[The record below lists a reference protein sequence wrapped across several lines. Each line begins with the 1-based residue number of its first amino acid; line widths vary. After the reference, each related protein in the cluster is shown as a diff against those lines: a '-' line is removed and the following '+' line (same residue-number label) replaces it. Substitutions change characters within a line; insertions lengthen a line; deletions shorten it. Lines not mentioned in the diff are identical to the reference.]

1 MGVVAFSYHQSV
13 SYPPPLGSR
22 QCSAVLWCWE
32 TIDKSSDWAWAN
44 KLTRICVCVCVSAF
58 QRDYCYE
65 CAVGHCRFRSNKYVW
80 LDSAQVLCSLRTLPQ
95 KMEQASNLQLLFWA
109 PGNRQSINKLFWQM
123 WKTHSNTCKKC
134 TIRNLLQWT
143 RRCQGWGSSVWFG
156 LRLAVGVC
164 ASRLKSICKLCHL
177 VPIRALRNTEGHPE
191 KLFTS
196 YIFYV
201 FRLSRFLDV
210 YFTLYNCGND
220 FYGSEMLWMS
230 HEYSNA
236 ILVSVECLRRLLCK
250 PVLWGIL
257 FGDFGDIWKMGHTG
271 CWCIVLSSTE

>member
-1 MGVVAFSYHQSV
+1 M
-13 SYPPPLGSR
+13 
-22 QCSAVLWCWE
+22 
-32 TIDKSSDWAWAN
+32 
-44 KLTRICVCVCVSAF
+44 CVCVCVSAF